1 MVARVAGLAAV
12 LVAVGD
18 TRAGAL
24 AAAGDIR
31 VVVIA
36 ATRRRSGAMVVVMV
50 AAMAGIVTPMGAVM
64 RPVATRLADSMRGEA
79 ITTAIAS
86 GRGLTLASG
95 LAFRLGMA
103 ITPVVMPIVDADI
116 PMAGVIGNR
125 HLAIPILTTVIS
137 AATE

>member
-1 MVARVAGLAAV
+1 MARVAGLAAV

-18 TRAGAL
+18 TRAAAL

-79 ITTAIAS
+79 ITMAIAS

-95 LAFRLGMA
+95 LGFRSGMA
-103 ITPVVMPIVDADI
+103 TMPVAMPIVDADI

>member
-1 MVARVAGLAAV
+1 MAAVVVARVAGLAAV
-12 LVAVGD
+12 LVGVGD

-36 ATRRRSGAMVVVMV
+36 ATRRRSGAIVEAMV
-50 AAMAGIVTPMGAVM
+50 GIVTPMGAVM

>member
-1 MVARVAGLAAV
+1 MARVAGLAAV

-18 TRAGAL
+18 TRAAAL

-31 VVVIA
+31 VVVIS

-79 ITTAIAS
+79 ITMAIAS

-103 ITPVVMPIVDADI
+103 TTPVVMPIVDADI
-116 PMAGVIGNR
+116 PMAGVIGNGL
-125 HLAIPILTTVIS
+125 LAIPILTTVTS